1 MRRLGEGQDGVKWGH
16 PPYQPGR
23 QQDGRPARRPGTLR
37 QERHRR
43 QKQGQSVKAR
53 AGAAT
58 LLAGLCAVAVSGIFP
73 TAAAERASAPPPAGL
88 KEAIEQTVADGFP
101 GVVVYA
107 RRGERESKM
116 AAGLADTASGERARP
131 DQRFRIAS
139 NTKSFVSTVLLQLE
153 GEGRLSLDDS
163 TEKWLPGVVQ
173 GNGNAGKDITIRQLL
188 NHTSGIYDPTKE
200 PEFFAP
206 YLEHQ
211 EWDHV
216 YTPREVIARAVRH
229 KPLFAPGGGWAY
241 SNTNYLLAGL
251 VIEAVTHRSAPSE
264 IRRRILAPLGLEDTS
279 FPLTDPA
286 IHGPHLHGYDLTGR
300 DVTRFSPSYDWTAGA
315 MISTVDDLARFHRAL
330 FTGKL
335 LRPAQ
340 QRELLTTVQFPEEP
354 GYGLGVQRM
363 DVPCGS
369 EPGTK
374 PISAWATDGAGPG
387 FTSVSLATTDGERQL
402 VLAAN
407 VYDLGADLKD
417 ERPVPQSEGPREAQ
431 MAALCN

>member
-1 MRRLGEGQDGVKWGH
+1 M
-16 PPYQPGR
+16 
-23 QQDGRPARRPGTLR
+23 
-37 QERHRR
+37 
-43 QKQGQSVKAR
+43 
-53 AGAAT
+53 
-58 LLAGLCAVAVSGIFP
+58 AVSGISP

-88 KEAIEQTVADGFP
+88 KQAIEQTVADGFP

-163 TEKWLPGVVQ
+163 AEKWLPGVVQ

-330 FTGKL
+330 FTGQL

-340 QRELLTTVQFPEEP
+340 QRELLTTVQFPEAP
-354 GYGLGVQRM
+354 AYGLGVQRM

-369 EPGTK
+369 EPDTK

-387 FTSVSLATTDGERQL
+387 STSVSLATTDGERQL

-417 ERPVPQSEGPREAQ
+417 ERPVPQSEGPRKAQ